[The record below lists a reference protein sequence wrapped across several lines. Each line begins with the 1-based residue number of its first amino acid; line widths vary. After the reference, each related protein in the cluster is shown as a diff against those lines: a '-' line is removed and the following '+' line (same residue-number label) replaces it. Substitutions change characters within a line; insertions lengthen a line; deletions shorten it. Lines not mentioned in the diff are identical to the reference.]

1 MLVTAA
7 GPWGCG
13 KCLASLVSRFWPDA
27 CSSPGLGVGFFTVVS
42 RLACIGK
49 VTDNVRFRT
58 KTLCYLG
65 VTPSQ
70 HFQCCAL

>member
-1 MLVTAA
+1 MPAPVL
-7 GPWGCG
+7 
-13 KCLASLVSRFWPDA
+13 
-27 CSSPGLGVGFFTVVS
+27 GLDVGFFTVVL

-65 VTPSQ
+65 VYRLSI
-70 HFQCCAL
+70 FSAVL